1 MHTYGYQYQFQFDE
15 SGNSVGVGNVTV
27 TNAPQIPTTGTASA
41 SSAGG
46 VPISPTLPD
55 HIYVRQEGSP
65 QRAEIYD
72 ATTGKHVTNVTDV
85 EVTLNRRESRVRVTA
100 TDGERTYPVQDLT
113 VDASDE

>member
-15 SGNSVGVGNVTV
+15 NGNSVGVGNVTV
-27 TNAPQIPTTGTASA
+27 SGASQVPTSGAT
-41 SSAGG
+41 SSG
-46 VPISPTLPD
+46 PIVSPTLPD